1 MSKEFHVFTHSDI
14 DYEQAFVFE
23 VERHEKERLVEFKD
37 LLMIT
42 STKHGELRTRVQFH
56 NMVQSILETEGGN
69 IQNNS
74 INVIVDMFKD
84 LLPKE
89 KQTEI
94 LDEVDDKKIRNM
106 SVEELIKM
114 SEYAVIF
121 EKTKDNNEQDK
132 GTAQKT

>member
-1 MSKEFHVFTHSDI
+1 M
-14 DYEQAFVFE
+14 
-23 VERHEKERLVEFKD
+23 
-37 LLMIT
+37 
-42 STKHGELRTRVQFH
+42 
-56 NMVQSILETEGGN
+56 ETEGGN

-94 LDEVDDKKIRNM
+94 LNEVDDKKIRNM

-121 EKTKDNNEQDK
+121 EKTKDNNEQNK
-132 GTAQKT
+132 GTTQKT